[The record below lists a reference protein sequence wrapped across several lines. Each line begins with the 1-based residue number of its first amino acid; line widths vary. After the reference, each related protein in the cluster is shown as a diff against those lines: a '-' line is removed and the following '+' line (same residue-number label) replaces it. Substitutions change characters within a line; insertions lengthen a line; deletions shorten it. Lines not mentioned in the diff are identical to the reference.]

1 MPGSRCAYF
10 AMEQKPSVILGKPMR
25 KYKPSLI
32 TEEDVKFESNEAK
45 SPISPSKPAKT
56 LLEESLDFKQSE
68 APVNHPESIGV
79 DKRLLLS
86 VLAAKN
92 SSEPLIGC
100 GWEPFSYVKSIP
112 QAQMDKIRKAR
123 KIIVEGANIP
133 PLALKFK
140 DMRIP
145 DALCEY
151 LDHVKKISDPSLIQM
166 QGIPV
171 ALSGRDLIGI
181 ASTGSGKTLS
191 FCIPLLLFALES
203 ELKLP
208 IAAGE
213 GPVGIILAPSVR
225 NLWIHLISS
234 DFLERVGPS
243 NFSTM

>member
-1 MPGSRCAYF
+1 
-10 AMEQKPSVILGKPMR
+10 MR
-25 KYKPSLI
+25 KYKPLI
-32 TEEDVKFESNEAK
+32 TEEETK
-45 SPISPSKPAKT
+45 ISPQESSEMKVPASPLKPTKT
-56 LLEESLDFKQSE
+56 LLEESLDSKQSE
-68 APVNHPESIGV
+68 PTVNQPESVGV

-86 VLAAKN
+86 VLATKKSDAPI
-92 SSEPLIGC
+92 EC
-100 GWEPFSYVKSIP
+100 GWEPFSYVKSISET
-112 QAQMDKIRKAR
+112 QMERIRKSL
-123 KIIVEGANIP
+123 KIIVEGSNIP

-145 DALCEY
+145 EALCEY
-151 LDHVKKISDPSLIQM
+151 LEKVKRISDPSLIQM

-208 IAAGE
+208 IAASE

-225 NLWIHLISS
+225 HKYLPSLII
-234 DFLERVGPS
+234 
-243 NFSTM
+243 

>member
-1 MPGSRCAYF
+1 MSFFRIAAGVLFAYF

-32 TEEDVKFESNEAK
+32 TEEDVKFDSNDSSEVK
-45 SPISPSKPAKT
+45 LPISPSKPAKT
-56 LLEESLDFKQSE
+56 LLEESLDFKQTE
-68 APVNHPESIGV
+68 APVNQPETIGV

-86 VLAAKN
+86 VLAAKK
-92 SSEPLIGC
+92 SDYLIGC

-112 QAQMDKIRKAR
+112 QALMDKIRKAHN
-123 KIIVEGANIP
+123 ILVEGSNIP

-145 DALCEY
+145 DELCEY
-151 LDHVKKISDPSLIQM
+151 LERIKNISDPSLIQM

-213 GPVGIILAPSVR
+213 GPVGIILAPSVK
-225 NLWIHLISS
+225 NYKKK
-234 DFLERVGPS
+234 FLS
-243 NFSTM
+243 AF

>member
-1 MPGSRCAYF
+1 
-10 AMEQKPSVILGKPMR
+10 MEQKPSVILGKPMR

-32 TEEDVKFESNEAK
+32 TEEDVKFEPSETSEDK
-45 SPISPSKPAKT
+45 SPISPSKPTKT
-56 LLEESLDFKQSE
+56 LLEESLDYKQSE
-68 APVNHPESIGV
+68 APVNQPESIGV

-86 VLAAKN
+86 VLAAKK
-92 SSEPLIGC
+92 SESLIGC

-123 KIIVEGANIP
+123 KIIVEGTNIP

-151 LDHVKKISDPSLIQM
+151 LENVKKISDPSLIQM

-225 NLWIHLISS
+225 N
-234 DFLERVGPS
+234 F
-243 NFSTM
+243 